1 MISLTPQ
8 AFGVLSL
15 VISEMGVGTGSTEK
29 VADLEAHAF
38 AKYVF
43 VFLSFSFMWF
53 LLISVIVSFSIPM
66 AIPAGSQL
74 LASSYYASKFSASG
88 SASKCQLPSSSSNTP
103 L

>member
-38 AKYVF
+38 AK
-43 VFLSFSFMWF
+43 
-53 LLISVIVSFSIPM
+53 
-66 AIPAGSQL
+66 
-74 LASSYYASKFSASG
+74 
-88 SASKCQLPSSSSNTP
+88 
-103 L
+103 

>member
-53 LLISVIVSFSIPM
+53 FLISVIASFSIPM

-74 LASSYYASKFSASG
+74 LASYYASKFSASG
-88 SASKCQLPSSSSNTP
+88 SASKCQLPSSSSNT
-103 L
+103 LL